1 MRNILHVTSEDI
13 DLNRPDNEAS
23 VHDQVNKYL
32 IVIGS
37 LYIFL
42 LNLYTFSKVLWA
54 LNQSGLLDIV
64 LYLSSQDEKEYYM
77 HIMEIVSSALKEQNP
92 TSLADASLF
101 RSMEEKLR
109 DEQELLAIRSSETS
123 KKSDKVRHFSANRL
137 VQ

>member
-1 MRNILHVTSEDI
+1 M
-13 DLNRPDNEAS
+13 
-23 VHDQVNKYL
+23 
-32 IVIGS
+32 
-37 LYIFL
+37 
-42 LNLYTFSKVLWA
+42 
-54 LNQSGLLDIV
+54 NQSGLLDIV